1 MFGKIARYARLHKI
15 VSAIVVV
22 LVAAGGYYWYRDAHA
37 APVVTKYVVEA
48 ASTGSIVAAVSG
60 TGQVQAGTTIDVTP
74 KVTETVTAIPVTV
87 GQHVAQGQILM
98 QLDPTTEEQAVKA
111 DQLAV
116 ENAQLSLEELQ
127 QITTSTLIAD
137 QNAVREG
144 TANIATAST
153 TVASDYANGFQ
164 GLGTVYANLQTVMMG
179 LQNFVEGNDLSRIQN
194 DPDAYVG
201 LMPSYLQ
208 ASVLPYDNQ
217 VQSSYQAATKA
228 YQQAL
233 ADYHATSE
241 TSGTA
246 ALDALFAETYT
257 TANTVSAAV
266 KAGSNFI
273 NYIVNTYPSN
283 SSSTKPL
290 PAITTTLQNNFATY
304 TNTIASIASSVEG
317 TITGIA
323 NDRNAYA
330 NDVAS
335 LAQASATLN
344 ELVAGPTPTQLL
356 AAQIAVQSAEN
367 NLATAQQN
375 LADTS
380 VRAPIAG
387 TVSAINAT
395 VGEMPGSGAITM
407 VGDGQVAEVTL
418 NEINAAKV
426 QVGDKATLTFDAIPN
441 LSLAGTVVEVD
452 PVGTVSQGVVS
463 FNVQIGFSQP
473 ASTPADQRVKPGM
486 SVSANI
492 VTNVANNVIAVPNA
506 AIQTSGNTSYV
517 LEPAAPL
524 STSDLAASRAGG
536 IPLPQGTKEVPVT
549 VGIANTTMTQI
560 TSGITAGDQV
570 VTQTVRSSS
579 GASAASAA
587 PGGSAFQLLGGGGG
601 GGRVFNRG
609 GGGG

>member
-1 MFGKIARYARLHKI
+1 MFGKLARYARLHKI
-15 VSAIVVV
+15 VSTIIVLAI
-22 LVAAGGYYWYRDAHA
+22 AGGGYYWYRVAHA
-37 APVVTKYVVEA
+37 APPITKYVVQA
-48 ASTGSIVAAVSG
+48 AATGSLVAAVSG
-60 TGQVQAGTTIDVTP
+60 TGQVQAGTTINVTP
-74 KVTETVTAIPVTV
+74 QVNEAVTSIPVSV
-87 GQHVAQGQILM
+87 GQHVAQGQILL
-98 QLDPTTEEQAVKA
+98 QLDPTTEQQAVKA

-153 TVASDYANGFQ
+153 TVASDYTNGFQ

-179 LQNFVEGNDLSRIQN
+179 LQNFVQGNDLSRIQN
-194 DPDAYVG
+194 DPDAYVA

-208 ASVLPYDNQ
+208 AAVLPYDNE
-217 VQSSYQAATKA
+217 VQSSYQAAAKA

-233 ADYHATSE
+233 ADYHAASPTSN
-241 TSGTA
+241 SA
-246 ALDALFAETYT
+246 ALDALFAETYN

-266 KAGSNFI
+266 KASSNFI
-273 NYIVNTYPSN
+273 NYIVNTYPSSLN
-283 SSSTKPL
+283 STKPL
-290 PAITTTLQNNFATY
+290 PAITTTLQNNFITY
-304 TNTIASIASSVEG
+304 TNTVTSAVSSAEN

-323 NDRNAYA
+323 NDKNAYV

-344 ELVAGPTPTQLL
+344 EVVAGPTPTQLL
-356 AAQIAVQSAEN
+356 AAQIAVQTAQN
-367 NLATAQQN
+367 NLATAEQN

-387 TVSAINAT
+387 TVSAINVT
-395 VGEMPGSGAITM
+395 VGEMPGSGAVTM

-473 ASTPADQRVKPGM
+473 TGTPVAQSVKPGM
-486 SVSANI
+486 SVSATI
-492 VTNVANNVIAVPNA
+492 VTNVVDNAIVVPNA

-517 LEPAAPL
+517 REPAASL
-524 STSDLAASRAGG
+524 SAADLAASRAGG
-536 IPLPQGTKEVPVT
+536 IALPQGTKEVPVT

-560 TSGITAGDQV
+560 LSGIAAGDQII
-570 VTQTVRSSS
+570 TQTLQSSA
-579 GASAASAA
+579 GASTAGAAS
-587 PGGSAFQLLGGGGG
+587 GGNALRLLGGAGG
-601 GGRVFNRG
+601 GGRGFVRSGAG
-609 GGGG
+609 G